1 MPKKS
6 SATGQKILLLLLA
19 GFALGLT
26 YNPRRQLRI
35 TKELERE
42 WKKIDRKE
50 LESTISQLYKSRLL
64 EARENKDGTSTFI
77 LSGKGKA
84 RALTYRFEEMR
95 IQTGKWDGKWRLV
108 VFDVPE
114 KKKPA
119 REALRRK
126 LRELGFYELQKSVF
140 VFPFECRDEIDF
152 VIEFFDMRPYVRYGV
167 LEDIDNDAHLR
178 KIFELK
184 AED

>member
-6 SATGQKILLLLLA
+6 SPTGQKVLLLLLA
-19 GFALGLT
+19 GVALGLT
-26 YNPRRQLRI
+26 YSPRRQARI
-35 TKELERE
+35 VKELQRE
-42 WKKIDRKE
+42 WQKIDRRE
-50 LESTISQLYKSRLL
+50 LENTIRQLYASKLV
-64 EARENKDGTSTFI
+64 EARENKDGTDTFI
-77 LSGKGKA
+77 LSDKGKV

-95 IQTGKWDGKWRLV
+95 IQTSAWDGKWRLV

-140 VFPFECRDEIDF
+140 VFPYECKDEIDF
-152 VIEFFDMRPYVRYGV
+152 IIEFFDMRPYVRYGV
-167 LEDIDNDAHLR
+167 LESIDNDIHLQ
-178 KIFELK
+178 KIFSLGQ
-184 AED
+184 